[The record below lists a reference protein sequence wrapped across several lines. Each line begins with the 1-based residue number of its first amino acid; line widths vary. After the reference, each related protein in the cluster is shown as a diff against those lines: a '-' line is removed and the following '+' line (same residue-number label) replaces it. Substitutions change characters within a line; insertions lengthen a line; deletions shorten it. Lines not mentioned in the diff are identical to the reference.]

1 MSYLILKPKTKKEET
16 FLKELA
22 DKLNVEYQSVSLKD
36 YMSDIADSRK
46 QIKQGKKVSLSSLA
60 NGLWCNLLSTGRQR
74 I

>member
-22 DKLNVEYQSVSLKD
+22 DKLNVEYQRVSLKE
-36 YMSDIADSRK
+36 YMADIAESRK

-60 NGLWCNLLSTGRQR
+60 NGL
-74 I
+74 

>member
-22 DKLNVEYQSVSLKD
+22 DKLNVEYQSLSLKE
-36 YMSDIADSRK
+36 YMADITESRK

-60 NGLWCNLLSTGRQR
+60 NGL
-74 I
+74 

>member
-16 FLKELA
+16 FLKQLA
-22 DKLNVEYQSVSLKD
+22 DKMNVEYQSVSLKE
-36 YMSDIADSRK
+36 YMADIADSRK

-60 NGLWCNLLSTGRQR
+60 DG

>member
-22 DKLNVEYQSVSLKD
+22 DKLNVEYQSVSLKE
-36 YMSDIADSRK
+36 YMADITESRK

-60 NGLWCNLLSTGRQR
+60 NGL
-74 I
+74 

>member
-22 DKLNVEYQSVSLKD
+22 DKLNVEYQSVSLKE

-60 NGLWCNLLSTGRQR
+60 NGLWCNFLPAGRKR

>member
-60 NGLWCNLLSTGRQR
+60 NGL
-74 I
+74 